1 MFGVGLWRIISL
13 RGGPGMGTQELV
25 VIVVAVAL
33 RPGRVQG
40 SEVWEGAEAEAD
52 HQVLVAGGCG
62 GDDGGQGQVE
72 SKEGPGSHSDVG
84 GDTPGHLGKGQAEL
98 CLQMFQ
104 GSEGRGQVR
113 GVCEFMAGQP
123 GEIPFLAEVRAPM
136 LTSLAD

>member
-72 SKEGPGSHSDVG
+72 SEERPQCQSCVSWGAHQPAGLV
-84 GDTPGHLGKGQAEL
+84 
-98 CLQMFQ
+98 CCIC
-104 GSEGRGQVR
+104 SEGGT
-113 GVCEFMAGQP
+113 FLP
-123 GEIPFLAEVRAPM
+123 GCSSFPM
-136 LTSLAD
+136 SLSVACH